1 MAMREVE
8 GESCSCGSRADAAEQ
23 GAALGLLRAAAQ
35 MAQATLRQPD
45 DVDEHLRR
53 VSSVQRAL
61 TRLRNSLEEYGEG

>member
-8 GESCSCGSRADAAEQ
+8 GESCSCGSRADTPEQ